1 MAVSNNIT
9 VGPNTD
15 DSPGAV
21 QRESGADAN
30 PILENPLKKFS
41 SQSCVLTLGVLSKA
55 EIADPDNTYRIDGPR
70 NVILKSGGVGDSKP
84 DISYEQ
90 SLGITTEYFIEDLE
104 IQAVMGFTPSTR
116 QTNATLFSFQVIE
129 PYSMGLFLETLAV
142 AALNAGGDEVSSY
155 LDAAYLLMLEFT
167 GYDDSGNQITVPNT
181 KRFFPLKLSRV
192 NFNVTA
198 GGSVYDVS
206 AYAWSEQALADE
218 VQTIYQDSDLV
229 GETVAD
235 LLQIGGEN
243 NESLTSII
251 NKYHLEQ
258 KDEGNAK
265 SADAYVIM
273 FPEDTASK
281 NDPFKNSVETT
292 EGATT
297 QSGVTNLSSG
307 VEENGISL
315 DTIQDFAEETINE
328 IGRSRVDSSTFT
340 SGNSKFGR
348 QDIQIEDGIAFRGDI
363 EFNETKN
370 ERYINIPKGYRI
382 QEVIENI
389 IIYSDYGRKLA
400 TALPDERGMLKWFRI
415 ETETYNI
422 VDPENVQQRGR
433 SARIFVYRVVPY
445 LIHASHFVG
454 PSQKSP
460 GIEELRK
467 KIPKRYDYIYSGKND
482 DIIDFDITFNTAFY
496 NAIQMDLSQFSQDA
510 IANGAFS
517 SGPDDDRTTP
527 GLNQGEEDRGP
538 IANEPSGQT
547 LFSGQANT
555 SSAPIAGGA
564 TETPETAISRQF
576 NDVIVNG
583 VDLITA
589 EMEILGDPYYLGDSG
604 TGNYRAER
612 LGNQTTSDSTID
624 YQYEE
629 AHLLL
634 NFKTPID
641 INSSTGTMDFP
652 DVSGE
657 PVRKFSGIYRVLTLT
672 NTISGNKFT
681 QRLTMV
687 RLRNQIGEDTDSNS
701 LILFDG
707 DPLFNSFPLIFEP
720 DNSNNNGTE
729 GLA

>member
-1 MAVSNNIT
+1 MAVSDNIT
-9 VGPNTD
+9 VNSD
-15 DSPGAV
+15 NEELLGAT
-21 QRESGADAN
+21 QTESQSSSES
-30 PILENPLKKFS
+30 ILDNPLNQFAS
-41 SQSCVLTLGVLSKA
+41 YSCVLTLGVLSKD
-55 EIADPDNTYRIDGPR
+55 EIADPDNTYRTNGLKT
-70 NVILKSGGVGDSKP
+70 VILRSGGIGDNKP
-84 DISYEQ
+84 NISYEQ

-104 IQAVMGFTPSTR
+104 IQAIMGFMPSTR

-142 AALNAGGDEVSSY
+142 AAREAGGQEIGNY
-155 LDAAYLLMLEFT
+155 LDAAYLLTVEFI
-167 GYDDSGNQITVPNT
+167 GFDDFGNQISIPNT

-192 NFNVTA
+192 NFNVTS

-218 VQTIYQDSDLV
+218 VQTIYQDADLA

-235 LLQIGGEN
+235 LLQNAGENNN

-258 KDEGNAK
+258 KDKQNAK
-265 SADAYVIM
+265 AADAYIIM
-273 FPEDTASK
+273 FPEDTASA
-281 NDPFKNSVETT
+281 NDPFKNSIEAP

-297 QSGVTNLSSG
+297 QSQIAVSLSG
-307 VEENGISL
+307 VEENGINL
-315 DTIQDFAEETINE
+315 NAIQDFARENINE
-328 IGRSRVDSSTFT
+328 IGRSRVDSTSFT
-340 SGNSKFGR
+340 SGNSKFG
-348 QDIQIEDGIAFRGDI
+348 IQEVEIEDGLAFRGDI
-363 EFNETKN
+363 EFNKN

-382 QEVIENI
+382 QEIIENI
-389 IIYSDYGRKLA
+389 IIYSDYGRNLA

-422 VDPENVQQRGR
+422 VDPENVKQRGR
-433 SARIFVYRVVPY
+433 SARLFVYRVVPY
-445 LIHASHFVG
+445 LVHASHFVG

-460 GIEELRK
+460 GIAELEK
-467 KIPKRYDYIYSGKND
+467 KIPKKYDYIYSGQND

-510 IANGAFS
+510 VTNGAFS
-517 SGPDDDRTTP
+517 SGVESRTTP
-527 GLNQGEEDRGP
+527 GLTQGEEDRGFT
-538 IANEPSGQT
+538 ANEATAQTLYSGQ
-547 LFSGQANT
+547 SNT
-555 SSAPIAGGA
+555 SSAPIAGGG
-564 TETPETAISRQF
+564 TETPETSISRQF

-589 EMEILGDPYYLGDSG
+589 EMEILGDPYYLADSG

-612 LGNQTTSDSTID
+612 IGNQTTSDLTMD

-641 INSSTGTMDFP
+641 LNSTTGRMEFP

-657 PVRKFSGIYRVLTLT
+657 PVRKFSGIYRVLRLT
-672 NTISGNKFT
+672 NTISNNKFT

-687 RLRNQIGEDTDSNS
+687 RVRNQIGEDTDSNS

-707 DPLFNSFPLIFEP
+707 DPLFNSFPLILP
-720 DNSNNNGTE
+720 PSDPNNTNIG